1 MTIAERLAYNRAYAP
16 KLNPKIWDDENNLLP
31 EVKEKIL
38 EIVDKFLEYANV
50 DIKVADIK
58 LVGSNASF
66 NYNDDSDLDV
76 HIVTDLSKIADPE
89 SIARLYMDSIK
100 KTFKEGYDITIRG
113 INVEM
118 YVEDIKTSAQSN
130 GVYSVMKDEWTKKPK
145 PMRDPT
151 PEEFAEAEEIEEE
164 LISRLEFTDDP
175 LEISDIL
182 DEIYLGRKDA
192 LAKDGETAPFNLAF
206 KSLRNKGILK
216 QANDFIK
223 EKESEEL
230 SLESKEIS
238 EALVGTSWMGQP
250 TTRTPQVS
258 GKGFSKVIEKDG
270 HKVEIRK
277 GDTSD
282 VYYDIY
288 IDGINYGYSQNLW
301 AIENQYLDRLI
312 AEMNP
317 GKSELMIR
325 GRDLI
330 KRKRLPNGTVITERK
345 HVNEDIEY
353 KGFTIEEQPWT
364 FTIGDQ
370 THKTTN
376 IFVRKDNFLY
386 TPIEDN
392 RDGNGEDWIERPC
405 ETVEDAKH
413 FIDNINH
420 AYYKKSQIPS

>member
-1 MTIAERLAYNRAYAP
+1 MTIAEALAYNRAYAP
-16 KLNPKIWDDENNLLP
+16 KLNPKIWDEENNLLP

-38 EIVDKFLEYANV
+38 EIVDKFLEYADV

-100 KTFKEGYDITIRG
+100 KTFKESYDITIRG
-113 INVEM
+113 IDVEM

-130 GVYSVMKDEWTKKPK
+130 GVYSVLKDEWTKEPK

-151 PEEFAEAEEIEEE
+151 SEEFAEAEEIEEE
-164 LISRLEFTDDP
+164 LISRLEATDDP
-175 LEISDIL
+175 QEISEIL

-230 SLESKEIS
+230 SLESKNI
-238 EALVGTSWMGQP
+238 
-250 TTRTPQVS
+250 
-258 GKGFSKVIEKDG
+258 
-270 HKVEIRK
+270 
-277 GDTSD
+277 
-282 VYYDIY
+282 
-288 IDGINYGYSQNLW
+288 
-301 AIENQYLDRLI
+301 
-312 AEMNP
+312 
-317 GKSELMIR
+317 
-325 GRDLI
+325 
-330 KRKRLPNGTVITERK
+330 
-345 HVNEDIEY
+345 NEDVEY

-370 THKTTN
+370 TYKTTH

>member
-1 MTIAERLAYNRAYAP
+1 MTIAEALAYNRAYSP
-16 KLNPKIWDDENNLLP
+16 KLNPKIWDDDKQLLP
-31 EVKEKIL
+31 EVKEKVL

-100 KTFKEGYDITIRG
+100 KTFKESYDITIRG
-113 INVEM
+113 IDVEM

-130 GVYSVMKDEWTKKPK
+130 GVYSVLKDEWTKVPK

-164 LISRLEFTDDP
+164 LISRLENTDDP

-230 SLESKEIS
+230 SLESKNI
-238 EALVGTSWMGQP
+238 
-250 TTRTPQVS
+250 
-258 GKGFSKVIEKDG
+258 
-270 HKVEIRK
+270 
-277 GDTSD
+277 
-282 VYYDIY
+282 
-288 IDGINYGYSQNLW
+288 
-301 AIENQYLDRLI
+301 
-312 AEMNP
+312 
-317 GKSELMIR
+317 
-325 GRDLI
+325 
-330 KRKRLPNGTVITERK
+330 
-345 HVNEDIEY
+345 NEDVEY

-364 FTIGDQ
+364 FKIGDQ
-370 THKTTN
+370 THKTIN
-376 IFVRKDNFLY
+376 IFVRKGNFLY
-386 TPIEDN
+386 TPVEDKYG
-392 RDGNGEDWIERPC
+392 DGDEWVERPC
-405 ETVEDAKH
+405 KTVEDAKS
-413 FIDNINH
+413 FIDNMDH
-420 AYYKKSQIPS
+420 TYYKKTQIS